1 MHYIFTTIF
10 TKKIPIFSTFLQFL
24 QFLYNFLVLEI
35 YTIYTYM
42 HNPMHTYI
50 YNSTINF
57 LQNFVKM

>member
-24 QFLYNFLVLEI
+24 QFLYNFLGLEI
-35 YTIYTYM
+35 YYTIYTYM
-42 HNPMHTYI
+42 HTYM
-50 YNSTINF
+50 NSTINF